1 MPIKTLRETTFEKLR
16 LRLVKTDI
24 GYTGLVLRDDSTL
37 HKIEGDNE
45 DDVWRRTHDAAAKST
60 PHYMGFDGAKARFLR
75 IFPDGFG
82 PAFDA
87 RERNYKLEA
96 KKLLDDTAPLELA
109 LTKNGL
115 GKAILRVFQKSNL
128 LSIFEKARLKE
139 ALESS
144 QADAFIHGAAKFANG
159 DTKFGLLEISR
170 ALKPHAVANWTAA
183 TYLPFLWRPD
193 THMFL
198 KPEVT
203 KTFASRV
210 GHPFFDVYGSG
221 LDSTVYMSLLDLA
234 SRTDKELTKLK
245 PRDRIDIQSFIWVI
259 GEYSAEDEKASH

>member
-1 MPIKTLRETTFEKLR
+1 MAIKTLRETTFEKLR

-60 PHYMGFDGAKARFLR
+60 PHYMGFDGAKARFVR
-75 IFPDGFG
+75 IFPGGFG
-82 PAFDA
+82 PVFDA

-96 KKLLDDTAPLELA
+96 KKLLDNTAPLELA

-115 GKAILRVFQKSNL
+115 GKGILRVFQKSNL
-128 LSIFEKARLKE
+128 LSIFEKTRLKE
-139 ALESS
+139 ALESP

-159 DTKFGLLEISR
+159 DTKLGLLEISR
-170 ALKPHAVANWTAA
+170 ALKPHSVANWTAA

-193 THMFL
+193 TQMFL

-203 KTFASRV
+203 KAFASRV
-210 GHPFFDVYGSG
+210 GHQFSEVYDSA
-221 LDSTVYMSLLDLA
+221 LDPAVYISLLDLVA
-234 SRTDKELTKLK
+234 RTETELAELK
-245 PRDRIDIQSFIWVI
+245 PRDRIDIQSFIWVV
-259 GEYSAEDEKASH
+259 GAYTPEDEIA